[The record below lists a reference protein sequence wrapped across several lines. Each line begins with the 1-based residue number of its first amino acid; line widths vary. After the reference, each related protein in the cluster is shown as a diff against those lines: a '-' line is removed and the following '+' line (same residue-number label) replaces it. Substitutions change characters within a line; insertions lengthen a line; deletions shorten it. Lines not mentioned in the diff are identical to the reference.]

1 MTRIK
6 ELKENDVIIFQ
17 NITKDMKNNCQAIVN
32 KKWSEIDQSIG
43 EKWYASVEMMNGNE
57 TIIDDN
63 FDFIK
68 VKLPFTRKID
78 TDDWS
83 RTSNNVPSH
92 YEGKEG
98 IDVIEFIR
106 QQLTEEQFEGF
117 MLGNIIKYAAR
128 YGLKD
133 NKVNDLKKI
142 GDYQQRML
150 EVVIND

>member
-1 MTRIK
+1 
-6 ELKENDVIIFQ
+6 
-17 NITKDMKNNCQAIVN
+17 
-32 KKWSEIDQSIG
+32 
-43 EKWYASVEMMNGNE
+43 MMNGNE

-92 YEGKEG
+92 YEG

-117 MLGNIIKYAAR
+117 MLGNIIKY
-128 YGLKD
+128 LLD
-133 NKVNDLKKI
+133 MDLKIIK
-142 GDYQQRML
+142 
-150 EVVIND
+150 

>member
-92 YEGKEG
+92 YEG